1 MRPHLNDRATSEL
14 LEIMR
19 HYEHGSPNHT
29 LNVLISSLYNS
40 LFKNQSQNPNHE
52 VNINDYSSTSNQ

>member
-1 MRPHLNDRATSEL
+1 MRPHLNDRSASEL

-19 HYEHGSPNHT
+19 YYDHGSPNHT

-40 LFKNQSQNPNHE
+40 LFKNNRPSPFDE
-52 VNINDYSSTSNQ
+52 VSINDQRSTHSQ

>member
-1 MRPHLNDRATSEL
+1 MRPHLNERASSEL

-19 HYEHGSPNHT
+19 FYEHGSPNHT

-40 LFKNQSQNPNHE
+40 LFKNNRPSPFDEVSINGQRSTHSQ
-52 VNINDYSSTSNQ
+52 